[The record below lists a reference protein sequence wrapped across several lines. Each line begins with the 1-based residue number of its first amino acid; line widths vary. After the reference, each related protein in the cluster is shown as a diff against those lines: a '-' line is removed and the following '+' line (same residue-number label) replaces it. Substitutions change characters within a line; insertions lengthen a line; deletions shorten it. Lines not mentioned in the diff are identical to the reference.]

1 MAWFNNLRVGVKL
14 ISAFILMALITA
26 TVGWIGISNMNRID
40 ALADQMY
47 EVELRGI
54 SEIKEANVQLLNGS
68 RAIRNLLLAD
78 TPAER
83 QRHVQSIRAFGAQES
98 AHIQLAR
105 ELFYTDESRQLF
117 ARYDSLTAERAR
129 MIDTLVAM
137 VMDADEQQQLAAR
150 QFVSRELRP
159 LGDEL
164 DQLLTQLSNI
174 KESNAEQLSLAA
186 NGIHQNTLLFTSV
199 LIVASVLVGLAL
211 GFFIAHIISGPL
223 RRAVGIAN
231 QLAEGD
237 MRVQIAPQPRDET
250 GQVLTAMGRMV
261 EKLSQVISEVRGAA
275 DGLASASEQVSSTA
289 QSVSQGATE
298 QASSLEETSASV
310 EQMSAS
316 ISQNTENARVTDG
329 VAGKAAQEAV
339 EGGEA
344 VKKTVIAMKSIADKI
359 GIIDDIAYQ
368 TNLLALNAAIEAARA
383 GDHGKGFAVV
393 ATEVRKLA
401 ERSQVAAREI
411 GELAGNSVDMAE
423 RAGRLLEEM
432 VPSITRT
439 SDLVQEIC
447 SASEEQAS
455 GVSQINMAITQ
466 LNTVAQQSAAAS
478 EELSATAEEMSSQAE
493 ELQSSMGFFR
503 LDDDRRTRIQTP
515 RKSDRPVTASSGKPP
530 RHSDFRHGRD
540 LEKPVDENE
549 FVRF

>member
-14 ISAFILMALITA
+14 VSAFILMALFTA
-26 TVGWIGISNMNRID
+26 TVGWVGISNMNRID
-40 ALADQMY
+40 SLADQMY
-47 EVELRGI
+47 EVELRGV

-68 RAIRNLLLAD
+68 RAIRNLLLAE
-78 TPAER
+78 TSAER
-83 QRHVQSIRAFGAQES
+83 QRHIQNIRAFGAEEA
-98 AHIQLAR
+98 AHIQQVR
-105 ELFYTDESRQLF
+105 TLFYTDESRQLF

-137 VMDADEQQQLAAR
+137 VMSEDEQQQLATR
-150 QFVSRELRP
+150 QFVAGELRP

-164 DQLLTQLSNI
+164 DQLLTQLSRI

-199 LIVASVLVGLAL
+199 LIIVSVLVGLAL
-211 GFFIAHIISGPL
+211 GFFIAHAIAGPL
-223 RRAVGIAN
+223 RRVVGIAG
-231 QLAEGD
+231 QLSEGD
-237 MRVQIAPQPRDET
+237 MRVHIDPQPRDET

-261 EKLSQVISEVRGAA
+261 EKLSQVITEVRAAA

-455 GVSQINMAITQ
+455 GVSQINVAITQ

-503 LDDDRRTRIQTP
+503 LGDDRSERVQSP
-515 RKSDRPVTASSGKPP
+515 RKTARPVSSSGKPP
-530 RHSDFRHGRD
+530 RSKESRHHRD